1 MESTNIRPEDNLS
14 ASDHA
19 PTHGQIR

>member
-14 ASDHA
+14 ASNHA